1 MLLPTP
7 EKVCAF
13 PAFTRGDLGD
23 LGDLDTLNPD
33 GDAAEALRELACP
46 RGGAWRGEWRVF
58 EDGVAFAAKNA
69 PPLVLI
75 LGGNV
80 AGVDVYDST
89 EDNTE
94 DGRDENENVT
104 GENVTADAASRRRA
118 FAAATVVAFKLEPTN
133 ETGVVATLPP
143 SCFRDS
149 SLTGSSHPARVDSIC
164 FSLAPMPARSRRRF
178 LREVLPRWK
187 KAFETRIGTGTLESR
202 DGVANQKGDA
212 VLIRRVASRAFFERR
227 ALSRRTRVALARARA
242 EARSAAAS
250 LSLGLRTPVA
260 FGAADAMADAALDR
274 ASRRDAVE
282 AARRVDDGER
292 IGIGIGIGI
301 PIGPDA
307 DAGVSVTNDD
317 VSVTNDDDVSVDV
330 SANTRRENVENVEN
344 VPVSL
349 LTGAPDGCQSAV
361 FEALELGAPNA
372 AAWIEAPLAAA
383 THGEGAFLSEDAFL
397 EALRAATPSVRAALG
412 TAGTHVRPHV
422 VLIARTRAT
431 PRVVR
436 GVFLSA
442 ARRFARELLETHS
455 PENEKE
461 TDGVAIRYVPGSTA
475 SCVSAS
481 GFFPEAE
488 RRPADCAAAADGADV
503 VVLLPT
509 AATERGD
516 RADAAAVPGGLSA
529 SAFRRGRES
538 AGTPNGGGG
547 SAFVDPDAETPGE
560 RLEDAKRWL
569 VGFLGKA
576 TADARLVVGR
586 ARLRRDP
593 LFVCNQS
600 EDTSKYISS
609 VAMAAVVAGGEGGED
624 EASRAARPR
633 RVRPTVRPTTK
644 TAADSREG
652 TETGRLVIATGR
664 LDIAAVADAVRALF
678 RSGRAP
684 PPPSPETLAGLA
696 PTARL
701 ERQLARFAERR
712 ADGAE
717 EAPFR
722 VTHARVTATLDPRG
736 SPAGADD
743 VADDVATKTVT
754 CVFSSASP
762 FSHEKTAKKPPS
774 ERAPS
779 VLYASRVEVFLLGF
793 GLGKANAGALL
804 AACGD
809 SGPAPLPRATRDG
822 VSAARR
828 DAIERALREDAQNV
842 PPGWYHDGTKWIDF
856 DGSISHRH
864 PLFAERIDALV
875 EEMNKEIE
883 FENAQRAEARDA
895 ARKTTRVET
904 DAEVFGTTPR
914 DETVSA
920 A

>member
-1 MLLPTP
+1 M
-7 EKVCAF
+7 
-13 PAFTRGDLGD
+13 
-23 LGDLDTLNPD
+23 
-33 GDAAEALRELACP
+33 
-46 RGGAWRGEWRVF
+46 
-58 EDGVAFAAKNA
+58 
-69 PPLVLI
+69 
-75 LGGNV
+75 
-80 AGVDVYDST
+80 
-89 EDNTE
+89 
-94 DGRDENENVT
+94 
-104 GENVTADAASRRRA
+104 
-118 FAAATVVAFKLEPTN
+118 
-133 ETGVVATLPP
+133 
-143 SCFRDS
+143 
-149 SLTGSSHPARVDSIC
+149 
-164 FSLAPMPARSRRRF
+164 
-178 LREVLPRWK
+178 
-187 KAFETRIGTGTLESR
+187 
-202 DGVANQKGDA
+202 
-212 VLIRRVASRAFFERR
+212 
-227 ALSRRTRVALARARA
+227 
-242 EARSAAAS
+242 
-250 LSLGLRTPVA
+250 
-260 FGAADAMADAALDR
+260 
-274 ASRRDAVE
+274 
-282 AARRVDDGER
+282 
-292 IGIGIGIGI
+292 
-301 PIGPDA
+301 
-307 DAGVSVTNDD
+307 
-317 VSVTNDDDVSVDV
+317 
-330 SANTRRENVENVEN
+330 
-344 VPVSL
+344 
-349 LTGAPDGCQSAV
+349 

-455 PENEKE
+455 SENEKE

-678 RSGRAP
+678 RSARA
-684 PPPSPETLAGLA
+684 
-696 PTARL
+696 
-701 ERQLARFAERR
+701 
-712 ADGAE
+712 
-717 EAPFR
+717 
-722 VTHARVTATLDPRG
+722 
-736 SPAGADD
+736 
-743 VADDVATKTVT
+743 
-754 CVFSSASP
+754 
-762 FSHEKTAKKPPS
+762 
-774 ERAPS
+774 
-779 VLYASRVEVFLLGF
+779 
-793 GLGKANAGALL
+793 
-804 AACGD
+804 
-809 SGPAPLPRATRDG
+809 
-822 VSAARR
+822 AARR
-828 DAIERALREDAQNV
+828 RRRSPASPPPRAWSGSSRGSRSGAQ
-842 PPGWYHDGTKWIDF
+842 T
-856 DGSISHRH
+856 
-864 PLFAERIDALV
+864 
-875 EEMNKEIE
+875 
-883 FENAQRAEARDA
+883 AR
-895 ARKTTRVET
+895 RRRRSE
-904 DAEVFGTTPR
+904 
-914 DETVSA
+914 
-920 A
+920 